1 MLYRLSTTLV
11 YLVARLFL
19 GFKVNGVDCVPAK
32 GPFILASNHLS
43 NFDPPILAV
52 ACPRRVCFLAKR
64 ELFSN
69 RLFSFYLN
77 SVGAIPLKRG
87 KSDIRAMRKSL
98 SILKS
103 KPLLVFPQG
112 TRRQDFS
119 DIGPGVGFLCKKA
132 GVPVVAARVRG
143 TDVVLPRGAKRPQK
157 AKIEVNFARVEE
169 ININDTYEQI
179 VAKIIEKIKSL

>member
-11 YLVARLFL
+11 YFVARLFL
-19 GFKVNGVDCVPAK
+19 GFKVKGANCVPAK

-43 NFDPPILAV
+43 NLDPPILAV
-52 ACPRRVCFLAKR
+52 ACPRRICFLAKK

-98 SILKS
+98 SVLKD

-119 DIGPGVGFLCKKA
+119 DIGPGVGFLCRKA
-132 GVPVVAARVRG
+132 GVPVVAARIRG
-143 TDVVLPRGAKRPQK
+143 TDVVLPRGAKKLKR
-157 AKIEVNFARVEE
+157 AKIQVDFAQVEE
-169 ININDTYEQI
+169 IVREDTYEQI
-179 VAKIIEKIKSL
+179 VFKIIEKIKSL